1 MIERISF
8 YSRPFAGSKVFF
20 HKNLYLSFN
29 NSQRAI
35 GTRVFHIHLDNIQ
48 TWNNA

>member
-1 MIERISF
+1 MIEQISF
-8 YSRPFAGSKVFF
+8 ILDLLLDKVFF
-20 HKNLYLSFN
+20 YKNLYLSFN

-35 GTRVFHIHLDNIQ
+35 GTRVIHIHQDNIQ